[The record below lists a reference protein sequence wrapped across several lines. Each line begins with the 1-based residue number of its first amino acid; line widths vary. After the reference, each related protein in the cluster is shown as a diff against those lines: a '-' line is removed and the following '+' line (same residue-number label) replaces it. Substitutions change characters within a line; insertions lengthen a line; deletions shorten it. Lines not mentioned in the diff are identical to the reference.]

1 MFFESD
7 FELRTKESHD
17 EDLAGLE
24 SGKQV
29 HVRGVKTLHCQSSL
43 NRSFIFH
50 STKNKTFGGMHVLLE
65 GVVPYETSCVLLIF
79 INVLKI
85 MTLDEL
91 NKRMRDYPISTIPP
105 VDGGISRDRSNII
118 GNWSKNCLLVHRPRS
133 PDHLWTVDSY
143 RGLYSKFMF
152 NTWPNDFGS
161 NCNRFYPL
169 KGGAKNDDHLL
180 VSSGKFW
187 KLF

>member
-17 EDLAGLE
+17 EVLAGLE

-65 GVVPYETSCVLLIF
+65 GVVPYETSCVLSIF

-118 GNWSKNCLLVHRPRS
+118 GNWSKNCLFVHRPRI
-133 PDHLWTVDSY
+133 PRPYWDG
-143 RGLYSKFMF
+143 GLRPRNILGFFIKE
-152 NTWPNDFGS
+152 NKVEDFITSVVHPGRRLLSGS
-161 NCNRFYPL
+161 NR
-169 KGGAKNDDHLL
+169 
-180 VSSGKFW
+180 
-187 KLF
+187 